1 MGIITQHTLEGNR
14 FHSGMKKKAKQLF
27 GKKERTNKKTD
38 PSPSPA
44 TNAVHPRAGDV

>member
-27 GKKERTNKKTD
+27 GKKRKNE
-38 PSPSPA
+38 
-44 TNAVHPRAGDV
+44 